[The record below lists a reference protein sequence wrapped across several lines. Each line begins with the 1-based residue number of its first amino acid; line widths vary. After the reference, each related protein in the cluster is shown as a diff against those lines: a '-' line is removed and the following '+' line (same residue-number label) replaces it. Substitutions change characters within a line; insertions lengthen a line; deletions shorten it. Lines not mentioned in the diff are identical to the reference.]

1 VTPANGTDAPIVDF
15 EVIEQPDLPLIKQL
29 VAYWEKKR
37 GMRLAPCR
45 ADVDPVELR
54 MHLPNIFMVDV
65 LDGGVDFRYRLIG
78 TAIVAGLGRD
88 STGKRLSELYRDRPK
103 VLARLL
109 ERFNLVVTQR
119 RPVFT
124 RGQVYW
130 LPDASLR
137 RFVSGAVPLSDDGA
151 TVDIVL
157 VEMLLA
163 WS

>member
-1 VTPANGTDAPIVDF
+1 VSPAHRTDAPVVDF
-15 EVIEQPDLPLIKQL
+15 EVIEQPDLPLIKEL
-29 VAYWEKKR
+29 VAYWERKR

-45 ADVDPVELR
+45 ADVDLMDLR
-54 MHLPNIFMVDV
+54 MHLRTIFMVDV
-65 LDGGVDFRYRLIG
+65 LDGGADFRYRLIG

-88 STGKRLSELYRDRPK
+88 STGKRLSELYHDRPK

-109 ERFNLVVTQR
+109 ERFNLVLTQK

-130 LPDASLR
+130 LPDATIR

-151 TVDIVL
+151 TVNIVL

>member
-1 VTPANGTDAPIVDF
+1 VSPADRTDAPVVDF
-15 EVIEQPDLPLIKQL
+15 EVIEQPDLPLIKEL
-29 VAYWEKKR
+29 LAYWERKR
-37 GMRLAPCR
+37 GMRLAPRR
-45 ADVDPVELR
+45 ADIDPADLR

-65 LDGGVDFRYRLIG
+65 LDGGGDFRYRLIG

-88 STGKRLSELYRDRPK
+88 STGKRLSELYHDRPK

-109 ERFNLVVTQR
+109 ERFNLVLTQK

-130 LPDASLR
+130 LPDATIR

-151 TVDIVL
+151 TVNIVL

>member
-1 VTPANGTDAPIVDF
+1 VSPAHRTDAPVVDF
-15 EVIEQPDLPLIKQL
+15 EVIEQPDLPLIEEL
-29 VAYWEKKR
+29 VAYWERKR

-45 ADVDPVELR
+45 ADVDLMDLR
-54 MHLPNIFMVDV
+54 MHLRTIFMVDV
-65 LDGGVDFRYRLIG
+65 LDGGADFRYRLIG

-88 STGKRLSELYRDRPK
+88 STGKRLSELYHDRPK

-109 ERFNLVVTQR
+109 ERFNLVLTQK

-124 RGQVYW
+124 RGQVYR
-130 LPDASLR
+130 LPDATIR

-151 TVDIVL
+151 TVNIVL

>member
-1 VTPANGTDAPIVDF
+1 VSPADRTDAPVVDF
-15 EVIEQPDLPLIKQL
+15 EVIEQPDLPLIKEL
-29 VAYWEKKR
+29 VAYWERKR
-37 GMRLAPCR
+37 GMRLAPRR
-45 ADVDPVELR
+45 ADVDPVDLR

-65 LDGGVDFRYRLIG
+65 LDGGGDFRYRLIG

-88 STGKRLSELYRDRPK
+88 STGKRLSELYHDRPK

-109 ERFNLVVTQR
+109 ERFNLVLTQE

-130 LPDASLR
+130 LPDATIR

-151 TVDIVL
+151 TVNIVL